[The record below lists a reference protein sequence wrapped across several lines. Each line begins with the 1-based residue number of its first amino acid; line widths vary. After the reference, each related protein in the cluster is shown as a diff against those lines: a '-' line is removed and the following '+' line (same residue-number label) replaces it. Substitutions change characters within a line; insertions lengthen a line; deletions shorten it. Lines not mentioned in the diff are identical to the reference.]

1 MCGGRGT
8 RLGGDGEKPL
18 ATVAGRS
25 MVDRT
30 LDALAASRV
39 ETAYAAVSPHTPRTR
54 ERLVARRDDEGPE
67 PEAGEAESLELVVVD
82 TPGEGYVADLRAAL
96 SEGPTAPTLT
106 VAADLPLL
114 DGPAVGAVLD
124 ARAAADADALSVR
137 VPAARKREL
146 GASADAAT
154 RYGDAEGGE
163 GDAGDA
169 DGGDATGGDS
179 TDDRVPA
186 GINVVGAL
194 DGAGDEVVRATRD
207 ARLAVNVNRP
217 GDRRLAERI
226 LAGDPDAPALPSG
239 GVDWLDRGDSGA
251 ASDGGEPS

>member
-25 MVDRT
+25 MVDRA

-54 ERLVARRDDEGPE
+54 ERLAARRD
-67 PEAGEAESLELVVVD
+67 GEASRPDRGSLELTVVD

-114 DGPAVGAVLD
+114 DGPAVDAVLD
-124 ARAAADADALSVR
+124 ARPADADALSIR

-154 RYGDAEGGE
+154 RYGDA
-163 GDAGDA
+163 
-169 DGGDATGGDS
+169 DGGDADDGDAS
-179 TDDRVPA
+179 GSRVPA

-194 DGAGDEVVRATRD
+194 DGAGEEAVRATRD

-217 GDRRLAERI
+217 ADRRLAERI
-226 LAGDPDAPALPSG
+226 LRGDPDAPARQTG
-239 GVDWLDRGDSGA
+239 GVDWLDRPDARSA
-251 ASDGGEPS
+251 ADGGEPS

>member
-8 RLGGDGEKPL
+8 RLGGDAEKPL
-18 ATVAGRS
+18 AAVGGRP
-25 MVDRT
+25 MVDRV
-30 LDALAASRV
+30 LDALAASGV
-39 ETAYAAVSPHTPRTR
+39 ETAYAAVSSHTPRTR
-54 ERLVARRDDEGPE
+54 ERLVARRNGEGSGRE
-67 PEAGEAESLELVVVD
+67 GESLELAVVD

-114 DGPAVGAVLD
+114 DGSAVDAVLD

-154 RYGDAEGGE
+154 RYD
-163 GDAGDA
+163 DAGDA
-169 DGGDATGGDS
+169 EPDDGDS
-179 TDDRVPA
+179 TGDVPA

-194 DGAGDEVVRATRD
+194 DGAGDEAVRATRD

-217 GDRRLAERI
+217 ADRRLAERI
-226 LAGDPDAPALPSG
+226 LRGDPDAPARPTG
-239 GVDWLDRGDSGA
+239 GVEWLDRPDSWSA
-251 ASDGGEPS
+251 ADGGEPS

>member
-18 ATVAGRS
+18 AAVAGRS
-25 MVDRT
+25 MVDRA

-54 ERLVARRDDEGPE
+54 ERLVARRDGEGSGRE
-67 PEAGEAESLELVVVD
+67 TGSLELVVVD

-96 SEGPTAPTLT
+96 SEGPTAPALT

-114 DGPAVGAVLD
+114 DGPAVDAVLD
-124 ARAAADADALSVR
+124 ARVAADADALSVR

-154 RYGDAEGGE
+154 RYD
-163 GDAGDA
+163 DAGNGGA
-169 DGGDATGGDS
+169 DDGKAGDEEANDGDS
-179 TDDRVPA
+179 IGDVPA

-217 GDRRLAERI
+217 EDRRLAERI
-226 LAGDPDAPALPSG
+226 LRGDPDAPALPSG
-239 GVDWLDRGDSGA
+239 GVEWLDRPDPGSA
-251 ASDGGEPS
+251 ADGGEPS

>member
-8 RLGGDGEKPL
+8 RLGDGEKPL
-18 ATVAGRS
+18 AAVAGRP
-25 MVDRT
+25 MVDRA

-54 ERLVARRDDEGPE
+54 ERLVERQSGGGTEPE
-67 PEAGEAESLELVVVD
+67 PEPPELAVVD
-82 TPGEGYVADLRAAL
+82 TPGDGYVADLQAAL
-96 SEGPTAPTLT
+96 AEGPTAPTLALA
-106 VAADLPLL
+106 VDLPLL
-114 DGPAVGAVLD
+114 DGATVDAVLD
-124 ARAAADADALSVR
+124 AHAAAAADALSVR

-154 RYGDAEGGE
+154 RYEETPA
-163 GDAGDA
+163 
-169 DGGDATGGDS
+169 
-179 TDDRVPA
+179 DRVPA
-186 GINVVGAL
+186 GVNVVGAL
-194 DGAGDEVVRATRD
+194 DGAGDEAARVTRD

-239 GVDWLDRGDSGA
+239 GVGWLDAGDAGEGSA
-251 ASDGGEPS
+251 GGESR

>member
-18 ATVAGRS
+18 AAVDGRS
-25 MVDRT
+25 MVDRA

-54 ERLVARRDDEGPE
+54 ERLVARRDASQSRPDRG
-67 PEAGEAESLELVVVD
+67 SLELVVVD

-96 SEGPTAPTLT
+96 SKGPTAPTLT

-114 DGPAVGAVLD
+114 DGPAVDAVLD
-124 ARAAADADALSVR
+124 ARDAADADALSVR

-154 RYGDAEGGE
+154 RYGDAGDGE
-163 GDAGDA
+163 TDDGDA
-169 DGGDATGGDS
+169 DDGDS
-179 TDDRVPA
+179 TVRVPA

-194 DGAGDEVVRATRD
+194 DGAGDEAVRATRD

-217 GDRRLAERI
+217 ADRRLAERI
-226 LAGDPDAPALPSG
+226 LRGDADAPARPTG
-239 GVDWLDRGDSGA
+239 GVEWLDRPGA
-251 ASDGGEPS
+251 KSAADGGGPS

>member
-25 MVDRT
+25 MVDRA

-54 ERLVARRDDEGPE
+54 ERLAARRD
-67 PEAGEAESLELVVVD
+67 GEASRPDRGSLELTVVD

-114 DGPAVGAVLD
+114 DGRAVDAVLD
-124 ARAAADADALSVR
+124 ARPADADALSIR

-154 RYGDAEGGE
+154 RYGDADG
-163 GDAGDA
+163 GDAGDVDA
-169 DGGDATGGDS
+169 DGGGASGS
-179 TDDRVPA
+179 RVPA

-194 DGAGDEVVRATRD
+194 DGAGEEAVRATRD

-217 GDRRLAERI
+217 ADRRLAERI
-226 LAGDPDAPALPSG
+226 LRGDPDAPARQTG
-239 GVDWLDRGDSGA
+239 GVDWLDRPDARSA
-251 ASDGGEPS
+251 ADGGEPS

>member
-8 RLGGDGEKPL
+8 RLGDGEKPL

-25 MVDRT
+25 MVDRA

-54 ERLVARRDDEGPE
+54 ERLLRRRNGH
-67 PEAGEAESLELVVVD
+67 EAASGESVELVVVD
-82 TPGEGYVADLRAAL
+82 TPGDGYVADLQAAMA
-96 SEGPTAPTLT
+96 EGTTAPTLT
-106 VAADLPLL
+106 LAVDLPLL
-114 DGPAVGAVLD
+114 DGAAVDAVLD
-124 ARAAADADALSVR
+124 AHAAAGADALSVR

-154 RYGDAEGGE
+154 RYDEAEGGE
-163 GDAGDA
+163 ADDAVREA
-169 DGGDATGGDS
+169 AVE
-179 TDDRVPA
+179 RVPA
-186 GINVVGAL
+186 GLNVVGAP
-194 DGAGDEVVRATRD
+194 DGASDEAVRATGD

-226 LAGDPDAPALPSG
+226 LAGDSDAPALPSG
-239 GVDWLDRGDSGA
+239 GVDWLDAGGA
-251 ASDGGEPS
+251 GAGSAGGEPR

>member
-25 MVDRT
+25 MVDRA

-54 ERLVARRDDEGPE
+54 ERLAARRD
-67 PEAGEAESLELVVVD
+67 GEASRPDRGSLELTVVD

-114 DGPAVGAVLD
+114 DGRAVDAVLD
-124 ARAAADADALSVR
+124 ARPADADALSIR

-154 RYGDAEGGE
+154 RYGDADG
-163 GDAGDA
+163 GDAGDVDA
-169 DGGDATGGDS
+169 DGGGASGS
-179 TDDRVPA
+179 RVPA

-194 DGAGDEVVRATRD
+194 DGAGEEAVRATRD

-217 GDRRLAERI
+217 ADRRLAERI
-226 LAGDPDAPALPSG
+226 LRGDPDAPARQTG
-239 GVDWLDRGDSGA
+239 GVDWLDRPDAGSA
-251 ASDGGEPS
+251 VDGGEPS

>member
-18 ATVAGRS
+18 ATVAGRP
-25 MVDRT
+25 MIDRA

-54 ERLVARRDDEGPE
+54 ERLVERQSGDGTEPE
-67 PEAGEAESLELVVVD
+67 PGSLELVVVD

-96 SEGPTAPTLT
+96 AEGPTAPTLT
-106 VAADLPLL
+106 LAVDLPLL
-114 DGPAVGAVLD
+114 DGAAVDAVLD
-124 ARAAADADALSVR
+124 ARAAVGADALSVR

-154 RYGDAEGGE
+154 RYDE
-163 GDAGDA
+163 
-169 DGGDATGGDS
+169 TS
-179 TDDRVPA
+179 VDRVPA
-186 GINVVGAL
+186 GVNVVGAL
-194 DGAGDEVVRATRD
+194 DGAGDEAVRATRD

-217 GDRRLAERI
+217 EDRRLAERI

-239 GVDWLDRGDSGA
+239 GVDWLDTGDAGATSG
-251 ASDGGEPS
+251 GGEAS